1 MIGEAD
7 PLAYVVCLLLGFGG
21 GELKS
26 RLTNP
31 GDGGPPDNCTTI
43 VVDATKPPLRPN
55 LIAIVKREGF
65 EQEVSIV
72 ILILTIIASTL
83 IICKRN
89 GSAQAAGRSSKR
101 ISVFAGHPIS
111 R

>member
-7 PLAYVVCLLLGFGG
+7 PLAYVVCLLLGFLG

-31 GDGGPPDNCTTI
+31 GDVDPPDNCTTI
-43 VVDATKPPLRPN
+43 VDATNPPLRSI
-55 LIAIVKREGF
+55 LGAIVEREGF
-65 EQEVSIV
+65 EQEVSIL
-72 ILILTIIASTL
+72 ILIVTIIALLL

-89 GSAQAAGRSSKR
+89 GSAQTAGRSSKR
-101 ISVFAGHPIS
+101 VSVLAGHPIG